1 MAFTKEELAQM
12 AEYDKLVDKGID
24 LYPLTKEQE
33 KNSKKARSTGTK
45 TPTVYKFTQRER
57 KPNDDKREIMEK
69 LKMGITLLAGE
80 PVSTT
85 IEVTNPERE
94 MEFTFHGKKYRVT
107 LSAPRK

>member
-1 MAFTKEELAQM
+1 MAFTKEELAEM

-33 KNSKKARSTGTK
+33 KNSKKARAIGTK
-45 TPTVYKFTQRER
+45 TTVYKFTQRER

-69 LKMGITLLAGE
+69 LKLGIALLEG

-85 IEVTNPERE
+85 VNVTNPERE